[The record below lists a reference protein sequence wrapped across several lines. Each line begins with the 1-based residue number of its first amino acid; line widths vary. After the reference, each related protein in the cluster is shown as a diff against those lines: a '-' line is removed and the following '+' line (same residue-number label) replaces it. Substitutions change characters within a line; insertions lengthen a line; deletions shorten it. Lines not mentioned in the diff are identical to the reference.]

1 MLYQQLPA
9 QPRTKAGDQFDELYR
24 RARWGKVW
32 SRLTRHNQQLLCM
45 SKTSKQLK
53 ISIQRHGGTRS
64 VPLAQIRGSVGRCS
78 DFDRNFRP
86 LHAHI
91 RERWIGVAVAYE
103 AGVVLPAVDL
113 VQVNGTY
120 FVIDGHHRI
129 SVARKQGQVAID
141 ANVVVLTHATPVDGG
156 TPVSAPA
163 RSTPPRRKAPVFQ
176 QVVNILSKMPFARP
190 RLLPR
195 LFLPNTMQAHH

>member
-1 MLYQQLPA
+1 MRQVWDHVKTKTQRPAGVQQ
-9 QPRTKAGDQFDELYR
+9 
-24 RARWGKVW
+24 
-32 SRLTRHNQQLLCM
+32 
-45 SKTSKQLK
+45 
-53 ISIQRHGGTRS
+53 
-64 VPLAQIRGSVGRCS
+64 VPLTQIRGSVGRCS
-78 DFDRNFRP
+78 DFDRDFRP
-86 LHAHI
+86 LRAHI
-91 RERWIGVAVAYE
+91 RERWIGVAVAHE

-113 VQVNGTY
+113 VQVNDTY